1 MIASLSL
8 ILLCQ
13 LAGEVIVRG
22 LGLPMPGPVVG
33 LLFLLLLLLARDRF
47 VALARGPLQQDGV
60 ENASRGLLAH
70 LSLLFVPA
78 GVGVV
83 QKLDLVA
90 EHGIAVAAVLA
101 DLRGGDLAGD
111 GGDVSGRESLDV
123 ARTERAMSANP
134 FSLWVYLSQSP
145 LLWLTVTLL
154 VYATTD
160 ALSLKTHRHPLA
172 NPVLHLDLDHRGVPD
187 AHGHIV
193 HDLFRR
199 RAVRALPARAGDRGA
214 GGAALRKPQ
223 GGGGGD
229 PADAGGPR
237 GGPVTAVV
245 SWCC

>member
-101 DLRGGDLAGD
+101 IS
-111 GGDVSGRESLDV
+111 VV
-123 ARTERAMSANP
+123 
-134 FSLWVYLSQSP
+134 
-145 LLWLTVTLL
+145 VTLL
-154 VYATTD
+154 VTVATFLV
-160 ALSLKTHRHPLA
+160 ASRLM
-172 NPVLHLDLDHRGVPD
+172 
-187 AHGHIV
+187 
-193 HDLFRR
+193 
-199 RAVRALPARAGDRGA
+199 
-214 GGAALRKPQ
+214 
-223 GGGGGD
+223 
-229 PADAGGPR
+229 PR
-237 GGPVTAVV
+237 GRSAP
-245 SWCC
+245 